1 MNFVQL
7 NNTQTIISVC
17 VSLCVLTPEVVSYQ
31 LKRSFGIGWH
41 RDQVD
46 TQ

>member
-1 MNFVQL
+1 MNIVQL
-7 NNTQTIISVC
+7 NNTQTIISV
-17 VSLCVLTPEVVSYQ
+17 CVLTPEVVSYQ

-46 TQ
+46 TR